1 MDAAPTEKQ
10 SMPISSRPNYDLDDD
25 DADLARWPKLRSL
38 LVIAREILLPV
49 YLASDAAGMRQ
60 QQRHSWLVLLGAI
73 FGTLAVLC
81 AIFELSDVIPISR
94 SVLSIVELIAASIAI
109 VVVVLGIYSALH
121 PDWLLQRF
129 LAEQCRFVKFHLLLN
144 PAVWYGRTGEE
155 MRSTVEAMSQSL
167 RNPDEHVIHEWV
179 TWRIQI
185 AKRFEPLTKD
195 IPADVVEEIVD
206 YYKAKRLQNQQQYF
220 DRQAK
225 RRHRWERWTRNV
237 SPACFFLSI
246 VAAFSH
252 FLFEW
257 LAGEEH
263 HGWLHFLAGV
273 FVLLAAALPVLAMGV
288 RTFRAAHEFGRN
300 KLRFEGMSYF
310 LSEILVLAEAQETPS
325 SVMPLLREAEIA
337 LDSEHRAWLRLMV
350 EAEWFG

>member
-1 MDAAPTEKQ
+1 MNSIPATGQ
-10 SMPISSRPNYDLDDD
+10 SIPISNRANYDLDDD
-25 DADLARWPKLRSL
+25 DADLARWPKLQNL
-38 LVIAREILLPV
+38 LIVTREALLPV
-49 YLASDAAGMRQ
+49 YLATDAAAMKQ
-60 QQRHSWLVLLGAI
+60 QKRHSWLVLWAAI

-81 AIFELSDVIPISR
+81 AILELSDVIPISGT
-94 SVLSIVELIAASIAI
+94 VLSIIELIAAFIAI

-129 LAEQCRFVKFHLLLN
+129 LAEQCRFVKFHILLN
-144 PAVWYGRTGEE
+144 PAVWYGRSSEE
-155 MRSTVEAMSQSL
+155 IRSTVETMSQSL
-167 RNPDEHVIHEWV
+167 RNPDEHLIHDWV
-179 TWRIQI
+179 TWRVHF
-185 AKRFEPLTKD
+185 AKRFNPLPKD
-195 IPADVVEEIVD
+195 IPDEVVMELVD
-206 YYKAKRLQNQQQYF
+206 YYKVKRLQNQQRYF

-237 SPACFFLSI
+237 SPTCFFLSI

-257 LAGEEH
+257 LAGEDHE
-263 HGWLHFLAGV
+263 GWLHFMAGV
-273 FVLLAAALPVLAMGV
+273 SVLLAAALPVLAMGV

-310 LSEILVLAEAQETPS
+310 LSEILVLAEAQESPR
-325 SVMPLLREAEIA
+325 SVVPLLREAEIA
-337 LDSEHRAWLRLMV
+337 LDSEHRAWLRLMI